1 MLDLVDQL
9 NGLLAGGRVQ
19 AGKGFIKHQ
28 NFNLIHHNARQ
39 ADALLLPA
47 GKLMRG
53 MVQAVFNAHQLCG
66 MAGDLVHFLLGNTAV
81 FQRKGNVLAH
91 RQANELAV
99 RILQHRAHMGRKLKN
114 AAVGRI
120 HTVYRQAAGAFAG
133 VGKRVQPVDAG
144 RQRAFAAAGRPG
156 DQHTLTGVDIQVDI
170 MQRRLFLRTI
180 LEGEVFE

>member
-1 MLDLVDQL
+1 MNKKREPYDKIAVGERIRRKRIQL
-9 NGLLAGGRVQ
+9 GLSQ
-19 AGKGFIKHQ
+19 
-28 NFNLIHHNARQ
+28 
-39 ADALLLPA
+39 D
-47 GKLMRG
+47 
-53 MVQAVFNAHQLCG
+53 
-66 MAGDLVHFLLGNTAV
+66 
-81 FQRKGNVLAH
+81 
-91 RQANELAV
+91 ELAV

>member
-1 MLDLVDQL
+1 
-9 NGLLAGGRVQ
+9 
-19 AGKGFIKHQ
+19 
-28 NFNLIHHNARQ
+28 
-39 ADALLLPA
+39 
-47 GKLMRG
+47 MRG
-53 MVQAVFNAHQLCG
+53 MVQAFFNAHQLCG
-66 MAGDLVHFLLGNTAV
+66 MAGDLVHFLLGNAAV

-91 RQANELAV
+91 RQADKLAV
-99 RILQHRAHMGRKLKN
+99 RVLQHGAHMGRKFKN

-120 HTVYRQAAGAFAG
+120 HAVYRQAAGAFAG
-133 VGKRVQPVDAG
+133 VRKWVQPVDAG